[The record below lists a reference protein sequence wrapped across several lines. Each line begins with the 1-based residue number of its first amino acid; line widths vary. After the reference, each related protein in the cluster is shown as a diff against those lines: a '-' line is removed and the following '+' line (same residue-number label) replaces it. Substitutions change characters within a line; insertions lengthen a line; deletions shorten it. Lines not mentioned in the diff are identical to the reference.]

1 MRTPNSKQP
10 TNIKRVVLLSVCD
23 MIKVPIIIWRAPCS
37 IENQTKIRKKQK
49 SKMFVPF
56 LGFIL
61 INYRLDWKRNIAES
75 KLSMNKYYR
84 VLQMIPLIS
93 NRTLY
98 KYIRTKA
105 FGCVYQQCISYKFI
119 DQVVPA
125 NDVL

>member
-1 MRTPNSKQP
+1 
-10 TNIKRVVLLSVCD
+10 
-23 MIKVPIIIWRAPCS
+23 
-37 IENQTKIRKKQK
+37 
-49 SKMFVPF
+49 MFVPF

-61 INYRLDWKRNIAES
+61 INYRLDWNRNIAES

-93 NRTLY
+93 NWIIY
-98 KYIRTKA
+98 KYIWTKA